1 MILIVGHTLQAR
13 QANEVLSKA
22 GKGLWAVDGMDGV
35 TADAC
40 RARGVRL
47 VVDATADAADG
58 SAAGGQSVLH
68 DMAVALGVPL
78 IRYPDEGMD
87 GPYGLRRR
95 VERLLPDYFELHTGI
110 TTGTCATAAAVAAT
124 LRLLRQET
132 PRQVAVR
139 LPNGES
145 IGGDVGYGDGYAYC
159 IKDGGDDPDVTD
171 GVEIR
176 AAVTPA
182 ARFEIC
188 GGEGVGRFTLPGFDY
203 PPGEAAINRMPRQML
218 HENVA
223 RVAAGGNMTAGGGAP
238 DDVRLRITIS
248 IPGGEE
254 LARRTFNP
262 RLGIVGGISVLGV
275 SGIVMPYSEQ
285 AFVDSIRRC
294 VGVARASG
302 SGHLVLNSGM
312 KSEQFLRR
320 RYPEVPAQAFVQY
333 GDFIGETLRMAAAA
347 GFAHITI
354 GIMMGKAVKL
364 AGGQLDTHVRQST
377 MDRDFIAAMLHE
389 AGVEADIADMTLARE
404 LWHRIPEGQTDS
416 FCRTVLRHCLEHC
429 RPLVNGAALTILLIA
444 DDGTIHSL

>member
-1 MILIVGHTLQAR
+1 MILIVGHTPQAR

-22 GKGLWAVDGMDGV
+22 GKGLWTVGGMAGV

-40 RARGVRL
+40 RVRGVRL
-47 VVDATADAADG
+47 VVDAADEAADD
-58 SAAGGQSVLH
+58 GQSVLR
-68 DMAVALGVPL
+68 DIVMVLGVPL

-124 LRLLRQET
+124 LRLLKQET

-145 IGGDVGYGDGYAYC
+145 IAVDVGYGDGYAYC
-159 IKDGGDDPDVTD
+159 IKDAGDDPDVTD

-203 PPGEAAINRMPRQML
+203 PPGEAAINRTPRQML

-223 RVAAGGNMTAGGGAP
+223 RAAAGGNIAAGGGAMVT
-238 DDVRLRITIS
+238 DDLKLRITIS

-302 SGHLVLNSGM
+302 SERLVLNSGM

-333 GDFIGETLRMAAAA
+333 GDFIGETLRIAAAA

-377 MDRDFIAAMLHE
+377 MDRDFIAAMLRE
-389 AGVEADIADMTLARE
+389 AGVVADIADMTLARE
-404 LWHRIPEGQTDS
+404 LWHRIPEEQTGS

-429 RPLVNGAALTILLIA
+429 QPLAPQSVLTILLIA

>member
-1 MILIVGHTLQAR
+1 MILIVGHTPQAR

-22 GKGLWAVDGMDGV
+22 GKGLWTVGGMVGV

-47 VVDATADAADG
+47 VVDATDEAADD
-58 SAAGGQSVLH
+58 GQSVLR
-68 DMAVALGVPL
+68 DIVMVLGVPL

-124 LRLLRQET
+124 LRLLKQET

-145 IGGDVGYGDGYAYC
+145 IAVDVGYGDGYAYC
-159 IKDGGDDPDVTD
+159 IKDAGDDPDVTD

-203 PPGEAAINRMPRQML
+203 PPGEAAINRTPRQML

-223 RVAAGGNMTAGGGAP
+223 RAAAGGNIAAGGGAMVT
-238 DDVRLRITIS
+238 DDLRLRITIS

-302 SGHLVLNSGM
+302 SERLVLNSGM
-312 KSEQFLRR
+312 KSEQFLRQ

-333 GDFIGETLRMAAAA
+333 GDFIGETLRIAAAA

-377 MDRDFIAAMLHE
+377 MDRDFIAAMLRE
-389 AGVEADIADMTLARE
+389 AGVVADIADMTLARE
-404 LWHRIPEGQTDS
+404 LWHRIPEEQTGS

-429 RPLVNGAALTILLIA
+429 QPLTPQSVLTILLIA